1 MKSFASTIKE
11 SVLYR
16 SALVLSPSDKSK
28 VLVVIFIQV
37 FLGLFDLIGVGLI
50 GVIGSL
56 AINGVGAQ
64 APGDRVQWLLN
75 VLRLSQY
82 DLQFQATFLSILAVT
97 FLVSKTLL
105 SMYFT
110 KKILYFLSYRGAKI
124 SSLLVARLLA
134 QPLLT
139 VQSKSNQETLFAVT
153 AGVNSVTI
161 GVLAQFASLVSD
173 FSLLLVIAIGLF
185 VIDPLLAS
193 TTFVLFSTIAYLLYR
208 SMHRRA
214 KNLGEQ
220 NWQTEVASNALIL
233 EVLSSYRE
241 LVVKNR
247 RLYYSQRIGTQR
259 HRLAG
264 ITAELSFMPS
274 ISKYVFEIAIISGS
288 LLISAIQFVNNDASR
303 AIATLSI
310 FFAASTRIA
319 PALLRM
325 QQGSIAIKASAAVAS
340 PTLQLIESLG
350 IEENFSEQTTDINFE
365 HNGFVASV
373 ELVDVS
379 LTYPGKKEKAIDELS
394 LKIRPGELV
403 ALVGPSG
410 AGKTT
415 LIDLMLGVLEADQGS
430 IQVSGL
436 SPLEAISRWPGAI
449 GYMPQD
455 IIISNGTVL
464 ENIMLGY
471 KPEERYLSQVKT
483 ALDLAQ
489 LSKFVDQLPAG
500 LNQEMG
506 DRGTQISGGQRQRLG
521 IARAIFTAP
530 RLLVLDEATSALDG
544 ETEAHI
550 SDAIRKIS
558 GQTTVVMIAH
568 RLSTVMNAD
577 RVIYMES
584 GKIIAEGSF
593 ESVRMKVPDFDKQ
606 AKLMGL
612 QK

>member
-64 APGDRVQWLLN
+64 TPGDRVQWLLN

-379 LTYPGKKEKAIDELS
+379 LTYPGKKEKAIEELS

-415 LIDLMLGVLEADQGS
+415 LIDLMLGVLEADQGF

>member
-139 VQSKSNQETLFAVT
+139 VQSKSHQETLFAVT

-259 HRLAG
+259 HRLAR

-319 PALLRM
+319 PALLRI

-379 LTYPGKKEKAIDELS
+379 FSYPGKKEKAIEELS

-415 LIDLMLGVLEADQGS
+415 LIDLMLGVLEADKGS

-436 SPLEAISRWPGAI
+436 SPLEAVSRWPGAI

-455 IIISNGTVL
+455 IIISNGTLL

-471 KPEERYLSQVKT
+471 KPDERYLSQVKT

-489 LSKFVDQLPAG
+489 LSKFVEQLPAG

-550 SDAIRKIS
+550 SDAIKKMS